1 MVHITPF
8 GIHLVLDGA
17 GAILFLLMMATLG
30 AMSVGM
36 LGRKRRFV
44 ARTAV
49 LLAGLSLAVLHRGMV
64 APAES
69 WPVILAAY
77 ESSSGVARLQRAADL
92 RANWHMGEIRMVD
105 WWLLSRR
112 WKVCHG
118 MWPQRECT
126 PPVGPYEPEDFARET
141 LEEIA
146 TSRRDPV
153 ISI

>member
-1 MVHITPF
+1 MVHISPF
-8 GIHLVLDGA
+8 GIHLALDGA
-17 GAILFLLMMATLG
+17 GAVLFLLLMAVLG

-44 ARTAV
+44 VRAAV
-49 LLAGLSLAVLHRGMV
+49 LLAALSIAVLHRGMV
-64 APAES
+64 APSQS

-77 ESSSGVARLQRAADL
+77 ESSKGIARLQRAADL
-92 RANWHMGEIRMVD
+92 RASWHMGDIRLVD
-105 WWLLSRR
+105 WWLISRR
-112 WKVCHG
+112 WDVCHG
-118 MWPQRECT
+118 MWPQERCT
-126 PPVGPYEPEDFARET
+126 QPPGPYEPQGDAREL

>member
-8 GIHLVLDGA
+8 GIRLVLDGT

-44 ARTAV
+44 VRTAV
-49 LLAGLSLAVLHRGMV
+49 LLAGLSIAVLHRGMV
-64 APAES
+64 APAGS
-69 WPVILAAY
+69 WPLILAAY
-77 ESSSGVARLQRAADL
+77 ESSTGVARLQRAADL
-92 RANWHMGEIRMVD
+92 RASWHMGEIRMVD

-112 WKVCHG
+112 WNVCHG
-118 MWPQRECT
+118 MWPQAECAR
-126 PPVGPYEPEDFARET
+126 PAGPYEAEEFARES
-141 LEEIA
+141 LGDIA